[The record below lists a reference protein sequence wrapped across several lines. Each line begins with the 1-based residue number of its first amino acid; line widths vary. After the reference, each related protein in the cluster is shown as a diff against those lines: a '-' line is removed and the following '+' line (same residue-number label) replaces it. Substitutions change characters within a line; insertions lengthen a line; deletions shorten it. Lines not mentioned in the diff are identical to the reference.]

1 MKTKAKDVLLTLFVL
16 LLLTVGILMV
26 AGFALLFGEYWE
38 WALGGLIALT
48 FVCIVLYLMYK
59 DK

>member
-1 MKTKAKDVLLTLFVL
+1 MKAKAKGLILTLFVL

-26 AGFALLFGEYWE
+26 AGFASLFGEYWE
-38 WALGGLIALT
+38 WALGGLVVLA
-48 FVCIVLYLMYK
+48 FVCIVLFLMYK

>member
-1 MKTKAKDVLLTLFVL
+1 MKVKVKDLLLTLFVL
-16 LLLTVGILMV
+16 LLLCVGILMV
-26 AGFALLFGEYWE
+26 VGFTSLFGEYWE
-38 WALGGLIALT
+38 WALSGLVALT